1 MEIGQDA
8 LQTLSAVLREGTF
21 EAAATVLHITPSAV
35 SQRIKA
41 LERSV
46 GRVLVRRTKPVR
58 ATRDGEVLVR
68 LAEQWELLVTEAGQE
83 LAGSA
88 DGPPGTD
95 RPLVHL
101 PIAANADS
109 LATWLLPALADFHR
123 NHAAAVEVRRDDESR
138 NSEYLRTGEVLGAL
152 TSIPDRIRGC
162 RVQPLGSMRYLPVA
176 TPDFLATWMPDGPTD
191 AALAR
196 APMMLFDRSDQLQRD
211 VLRILTDTPG
221 DPPGVYIPGSVEY
234 HRAIELGM
242 GWGAAP
248 TVQIAG
254 ALADGRLV
262 RFTDRHVDV
271 PLYWQ
276 YWTVSSPLLT
286 ALTDYIADAAA
297 THLDPVGH
305 LSPQA
310 RAPR

>member
-1 MEIGQDA
+1 
-8 LQTLSAVLREGTF
+8 
-21 EAAATVLHITPSAV
+21 
-35 SQRIKA
+35 
-41 LERSV
+41 
-46 GRVLVRRTKPVR
+46 
-58 ATRDGEVLVR
+58 
-68 LAEQWELLVTEAGQE
+68 
-83 LAGSA
+83 
-88 DGPPGTD
+88 
-95 RPLVHL
+95 
-101 PIAANADS
+101 
-109 LATWLLPALADFHR
+109 
-123 NHAAAVEVRRDDESR
+123 
-138 NSEYLRTGEVLGAL
+138 
-152 TSIPDRIRGC
+152 
-162 RVQPLGSMRYLPVA
+162 
-176 TPDFLATWMPDGPTD
+176 
-191 AALAR
+191 
-196 APMMLFDRSDQLQRD
+196 MMLFDRSDQLQRD